1 MLMII
6 DQMIYQESIRQIISN
21 NNSNKLG
28 AAIIKRITFY
38 IKKKRYDE
46 LIKYNTVCKIKAV
59 MTTSSDDPLRFIG
72 CPFGGAWHLGWEP
85 LDVTS

>member
-38 IKKKRYDE
+38 IKKKDMM
-46 LIKYNTVCKIKAV
+46 N
-59 MTTSSDDPLRFIG
+59 
-72 CPFGGAWHLGWEP
+72 
-85 LDVTS
+85 